1 MLNMRTIRERLHR
14 VPFKPFEMRLT
25 DGRRVPIQHPDFVA
39 LGGSV
44 VVTDETDGV
53 QEVDALHV
61 SRSSHF
67 QNPKNGTA
75 NTDLN
80 L

>member
-1 MLNMRTIRERLHR
+1 MLNMKTIRERLHK

-25 DGRRVPIQHPDFVA
+25 DGRRIPVVHPDFVA

-44 VVTDETDGV
+44 VAIMDEEDGL

-61 SRSSHF
+61 VSLDPLSKSKKR
-67 QNPKNGTA
+67 NGKH
-75 NTDLN
+75 
-80 L
+80 

>member
-1 MLNMRTIRERLHR
+1 MLSLKTIRERLHK

-25 DGRRVPIQHPDFVA
+25 DGRRVPIVHPDFVA

-44 VVTDETDGV
+44 VVITDETDGV

-61 SRSSHF
+61 VSLDPLSKSKKR
-67 QNPKNGTA
+67 NGKH
-75 NTDLN
+75 
-80 L
+80 

>member
-1 MLNMRTIRERLHR
+1 MLSLKTIRERLHK

-25 DGRRVPIQHPDFVA
+25 DGRRVPVVHPDFVA

-44 VVTDETDGV
+44 VVVMDEEDGV

-61 SRSSHF
+61 VSLDPISKSR
-67 QNPKNGTA
+67 KRNGKH
-75 NTDLN
+75 
-80 L
+80 

>member
-1 MLNMRTIRERLHR
+1 MLNMRTIRERLHK

-25 DGRRVPIQHPDFVA
+25 DGRRVPVVHPDFVA

-44 VVTDETDGV
+44 VVVMDEEDGV

-61 SRSSHF
+61 VSLDPISKSKKR
-67 QNPKNGTA
+67 NGKH
-75 NTDLN
+75 
-80 L
+80 

>member
-1 MLNMRTIRERLHR
+1 MLNMKTIRERLHK

-25 DGRRVPIQHPDFVA
+25 DGRRIPIVHPDFVA

-44 VVTDETDGV
+44 VAIMDEEDGL

-61 SRSSHF
+61 VSLDPLSKSKKR
-67 QNPKNGTA
+67 NGKH
-75 NTDLN
+75 
-80 L
+80 

>member
-1 MLNMRTIRERLHR
+1 MLSLKTIRERLHE

-25 DGRRVPIQHPDFVA
+25 DGRRVPVVQPDFVA

-44 VVTDETDGV
+44 VVVMDEEDGV

-61 SRSSHF
+61 VSLGPLSKSKKR
-67 QNPKNGTA
+67 NGKH
-75 NTDLN
+75 
-80 L
+80 

>member
-1 MLNMRTIRERLHR
+1 MLSLKTIRERLHK

-25 DGRRVPIQHPDFVA
+25 DGRRIRIVHPDFVA
-39 LGGSV
+39 LGGSVV

-61 SRSSHF
+61 VSLDPLSR
-67 QNPKNGTA
+67 QKKRNGKH
-75 NTDLN
+75 
-80 L
+80 